1 MRPVYEYPEQA
12 RQTLNLSEQQQ
23 RAIMASADPA
33 LRSIETQYG
42 MVPGANVLRP
52 NFMPTDVNPQRNYME
67 AMRSM
72 LPQYV
77 NAKRGYQQFLEDEAE
92 RKRTS
97 SGSGGGGGGMGLFP
111 SGTMP
116 EGYGSNMPDPADYI
130 PATQELARL
139 IRQNKARL
147 RSGQRPA
154 QSRMVSDY

>member
-1 MRPVYEYPEQA
+1 MKPVYEYPEQG

-52 NFMPTDVNPQRNYME
+52 NLMPTDVNPQRAYME

-77 NAKRGYQQFLEDEAE
+77 NAKRGYQQFLEAEAE
-92 RKRTS
+92 RKRKA
-97 SGSGGGGGGMGLFP
+97 SGGGGGTGMY
-111 SGTMP
+111 GTMP
-116 EGYGSNMPDPADYI
+116 EGYGFELPDPTANM
-130 PATQELARL
+130 PATQALAQLVAENKRRL
-139 IRQNKARL
+139 
-147 RSGQRPA
+147 SRPS
-154 QSRMVSDY
+154 QSRMVSQY